1 MNNTD
6 VYSQLWHRLLPLYD
20 KEEAV
25 AIARL
30 VLDTLFQLSLTDI
43 VMGRADEL
51 SVADR
56 QRLNDVADQLVKGV
70 PVQYAL
76 HECVFCDHVFHVA
89 PGVLI
94 PRPETEELCRKVI
107 ADNATLPCPHILD
120 VGTGSG
126 CIAITLALA
135 LPEANVEAIDLS
147 KEALAIASDNAL
159 RLGAKVTFA
168 EQDALRLT
176 AAPQPLWDAIVSN
189 PPYVTEKE
197 RADMRRNVLDYEP
210 ALALFVPDDDPL
222 RFYRA
227 ITQYAMTA
235 LREGGRLYFEINPL
249 YADEMATLLH
259 QQGFSD
265 VDILKDAFGKQRF
278 ACGRK

>member
-20 KEEAV
+20 KQEAV

-94 PRPETEELCRKVI
+94 PRPETEEPVPEGHCRQCH
-107 ADNATLPCPHILD
+107 AALSTYARRGNGQRMYRHHA
-120 VGTGSG
+120 GT
-126 CIAITLALA
+126 CLA
-135 LPEANVEAIDLS
+135 
-147 KEALAIASDNAL
+147 
-159 RLGAKVTFA
+159 
-168 EQDALRLT
+168 
-176 AAPQPLWDAIVSN
+176 
-189 PPYVTEKE
+189 
-197 RADMRRNVLDYEP
+197 
-210 ALALFVPDDDPL
+210 
-222 RFYRA
+222 
-227 ITQYAMTA
+227 
-235 LREGGRLYFEINPL
+235 
-249 YADEMATLLH
+249 
-259 QQGFSD
+259 
-265 VDILKDAFGKQRF
+265 
-278 ACGRK
+278 

>member
-56 QRLNDVADQLVKGV
+56 QRLNDVADQLVKGM

-107 ADNATLPCPHILD
+107 ADNATLPCPHMLD
-120 VGTGSG
+120 IGTGSG

-135 LPEANVEAIDLS
+135 LPKANVEAIDLS

-168 EQDALRLT
+168 ERDALRLT

-197 RADMRRNVLDYEP
+197 RATQCAGLRTGTGALCARRRPAALLPGHRALCHDGLAQRWTALLRNQP
-210 ALALFVPDDDPL
+210 ALC
-222 RFYRA
+222 R
-227 ITQYAMTA
+227 
-235 LREGGRLYFEINPL
+235 
-249 YADEMATLLH
+249 
-259 QQGFSD
+259 
-265 VDILKDAFGKQRF
+265 
-278 ACGRK
+278 

>member
-56 QRLNDVADQLVKGV
+56 QRLNDVADQLVKGM

-94 PRPETEELCRKVI
+94 PRPETEELCRQVI
-107 ADNATLPCPHILD
+107 ADNATLPCPHMLD
-120 VGTGSG
+120 IGTGSG

-135 LPEANVEAIDLS
+135 LPKANVEAIDLS

-168 EQDALRLT
+168 ERDALRLT

-197 RADMRRNVLDYEP
+197 RTDMRRNVLDYEP

-227 ITQYAMTA
+227 IAHDATTA
-235 LREGGRLYFEINPL
+235 LRKGGRLYFEINPL